1 MEAFYGK
8 GCRSPIGWFED
19 RYEKPLGLALVKDA
33 QDKVMIIQAKIL
45 AARSRQKKYVD
56 HNVEDIVFQSGDNV
70 LLKVSPMNGVM
81 RFG

>member
-1 MEAFYGK
+1 M
-8 GCRSPIGWFED
+8 
-19 RYEKPLGLALVKDA
+19 KDA

>member
-1 MEAFYGK
+1 M
-8 GCRSPIGWFED
+8 
-19 RYEKPLGLALVKDA
+19 KDA
-33 QDKVMIIQAKIL
+33 QNKVRSIQAKLL
-45 AARSRQKKYVD
+45 ATQSRQKKYVD